1 MNQNQLLSVFT
12 ILCLLDTERINLNII
27 GKQWWAFLSRLQVDV
42 AVLNYTKLIIF
53 YIWIFMQKMVL
64 FILQFHDF
72 RVTSLEGQGY
82 RKEYV
87 ENLILGGRLSPLS
100 FLRVHS
106 AQQLNHLPKVPA
118 LRRVDPPYTL
128 LKREGEKLCL

>member
-1 MNQNQLLSVFT
+1 MDLRVMNQNQLLSVFT

-82 RKEYV
+82 RKE
-87 ENLILGGRLSPLS
+87 
-100 FLRVHS
+100 
-106 AQQLNHLPKVPA
+106 
-118 LRRVDPPYTL
+118 
-128 LKREGEKLCL
+128 